1 MVKVF
6 YTSSGRRYC
15 GCCNELLNNFKQQ
28 SLPNRCP
35 GCGKELLKEKLKA
48 DLLFFQLAKWG
59 LNEMKRKTL

>member
-15 GCCNELLNNFKQQ
+15 GCCNELLDGK
-28 SLPNRCP
+28 PHRCP